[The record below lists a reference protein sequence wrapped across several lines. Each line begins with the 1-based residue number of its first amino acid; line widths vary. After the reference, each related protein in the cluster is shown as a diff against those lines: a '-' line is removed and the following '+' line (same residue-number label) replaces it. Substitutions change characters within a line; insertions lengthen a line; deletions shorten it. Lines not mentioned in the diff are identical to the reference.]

1 MINNKN
7 QEIIDENFYFYLIFI
22 NKNNC
27 DLNLKVKCSN
37 KLLTQLNTHNFE
49 N

>member
-1 MINNKN
+1 MINIKI
-7 QEIIDENFYFYLIFI
+7 QEIIVKIFNLYLIFI

-27 DLNLKVKCSN
+27 ELNLKLKYSN
-37 KLLTQLNTHNFE
+37 KLLTQLNNHNFE

>member
-7 QEIIDENFYFYLIFI
+7 QEIIVDIFYLYLIFI

-27 DLNLKVKCSN
+27 ELNLKVKCLN
-37 KLLTQLNTHNFE
+37 KLLIQLNTHNFE